1 MSNIGHSVGP
11 TEPFWSA
18 TKIAPFGKYDGIVF
32 EKSTHLYKQNGVS
45 IKHISNKIMHYRIS
59 CEINNKI
66 IVKW

>member
-11 TEPFWSA
+11 TEPFSGASIIDPYW
-18 TKIAPFGKYDGIVF
+18 KYDGVFF

-59 CEINNKI
+59 CENK
-66 IVKW
+66 

>member
-11 TEPFWSA
+11 TEPFSGA
-18 TKIAPFGKYDGIVF
+18 CQIAPYGKYDFF

-59 CEINNKI
+59 CENK
-66 IVKW
+66 